1 MILVA
6 AIQGLGWAVLHAA
19 PFDVFTISAT
29 AGTLILL
36 VAYVLA
42 TLGAVKLLFFSGDV
56 AISRWEVVIPVLG
69 LALLG
74 YTLYRNVIP
83 WPSGSAL
90 WGPGLAIAVLALI
103 VVMVLRPAICRARGG
118 SEAASATGVLTGE
131 GRTAPGE
138 QCGPRSR

>member
-1 MILVA
+1 MRCA
-6 AIQGLGWAVLHAA
+6 GGGDPGSGLGWAGLRAA

-42 TLGAVKLLFFSGDV
+42 TLGAVKLLFFSGDGAV
-56 AISRWEVVIPVLG
+56 SRWEVVIPVLG

-90 WGPGLAIAVLALI
+90 WGPGLAIAVLAL
-103 VVMVLRPAICRARGG
+103 VVMVVAARPSAARDAGAKLLRQQGF
-118 SEAASATGVLTGE
+118 
-131 GRTAPGE
+131 
-138 QCGPRSR
+138 

>member
-1 MILVA
+1 VVLVA
-6 AIQGLGWAVLHAA
+6 VIQALGWAVLHAA
-19 PFDVFTISAT
+19 PFEVFTISAT

-42 TLGAVKLLFFSGDV
+42 TLGAVKLLFFSGEGTV
-56 AISRWEVVIPVLG
+56 RTWEVAIPVLG

-90 WGPGLAIAVLALI
+90 WGPGLAIAVLAM
-103 VVMVLRPAICRARGG
+103 VVMVVAARPSAAREAGAKLLRQQGF
-118 SEAASATGVLTGE
+118 
-131 GRTAPGE
+131 
-138 QCGPRSR
+138 